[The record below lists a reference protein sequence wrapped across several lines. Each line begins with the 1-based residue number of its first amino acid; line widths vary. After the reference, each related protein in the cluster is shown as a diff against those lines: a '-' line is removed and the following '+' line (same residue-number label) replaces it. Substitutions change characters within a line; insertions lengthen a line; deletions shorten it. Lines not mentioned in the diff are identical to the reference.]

1 MSSDLI
7 SMQFAYGPLI
17 LFFSFIFSKY
27 QPKKISTIYGYRTTR
42 SMSNN
47 DIWEFANRVSA
58 KYMIIASL
66 ATIIFQLS
74 GIILSYTSED
84 FLLVSYGFL
93 IISLGLS
100 IWKTEIEINKFFDK
114 EGNRLKN

>member
-7 SMQFAYGPLI
+7 AVQLAFGPLI

-27 QPKKISTIYGYRTTR
+27 QPKKISNIYGYITKR

-47 DIWEFANRVSA
+47 DIWRYVNKVSA
-58 KYMIIASL
+58 KYMIKASL
-66 ATIIFQLS
+66 AIIIFQLLRM
-74 GIILSYTSED
+74 ILNYTSED
-84 FLLVSYGFL
+84 FFLVNYIFL
-93 IISLGLS
+93 IIFLGLS

-114 EGNRLKN
+114 EGNRLKI

>member
-7 SMQFAYGPLI
+7 AGQLACGPLM
-17 LFFSFIFSKY
+17 LFFSFIYLKY
-27 QPKKISTIYGYRTTR
+27 QPKEISTIYGYRTTT
-42 SMSNN
+42 SMCNN
-47 DIWEFANRVSA
+47 DIWEFANKESA

-66 ATIIFQLS
+66 ATIIFQLL
-74 GIILSYTSED
+74 GIILNYTSED
-84 FLLVSYGFL
+84 FLPLSYGFL

-100 IWKTEIEINKFFDK
+100 IWKTEIEINKVFDK

>member
-1 MSSDLI
+1 MSSDLVAV
-7 SMQFAYGPLI
+7 QLACGPLI

-47 DIWEFANRVSA
+47 DIWEFANKVSA

-66 ATIIFQLS
+66 ATILFQLL
-74 GIILSYTSED
+74 GIIFNYTSED
-84 FLLVSYGFL
+84 FVLVSYSFL

-114 EGNRLKN
+114 EGNRLKI

>member
-27 QPKKISTIYGYRTTR
+27 QPIKISTIYGYRTTR
-42 SMSNN
+42 TMSNN
-47 DIWEFANRVSA
+47 DIWGFANKVSA
-58 KYMIIASL
+58 KYMIKASL
-66 ATIIFQLS
+66 AIIIFQLL
-74 GIILSYTSED
+74 GMILNYTSED
-84 FLLVSYGFL
+84 FFLVNYIF
-93 IISLGLS
+93 LGLS
-100 IWKTEIEINKFFDK
+100 IWKTEIEITKFFDK